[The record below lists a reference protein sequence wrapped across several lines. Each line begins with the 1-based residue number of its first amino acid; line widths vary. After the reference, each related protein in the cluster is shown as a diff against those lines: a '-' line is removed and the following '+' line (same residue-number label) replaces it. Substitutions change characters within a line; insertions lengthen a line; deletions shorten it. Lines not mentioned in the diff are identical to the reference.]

1 MAEAPGD
8 FDEFLAELADAL
20 LVVRTDREGQGVVIE
35 AVTELGG
42 TDLDSLS
49 FVTHFRN
56 ERDGS
61 LNVQRWPAMGDIWRD
76 FDSPDEVAVFVIND
90 LHETLFA
97 RD

>member
-1 MAEAPGD
+1 MAEPRRD
-8 FDEFLAELADAL
+8 FDEFMAELADTL
-20 LVVRTDREGQGVVIE
+20 LVVRADCEGRGVVIE
-35 AVTELGG
+35 AVSELGG

-56 ERDGS
+56 ERDGRV
-61 LNVQRWPAMGDIWRD
+61 NVQRWHSMGEIWRD
-76 FDSPDEVAVFVIND
+76 FDSPGEIAAFVIND